1 MTPLLMLLA
10 GAAALNLF
18 ALALVLLRAPIY
30 RVPVYRPMLL
40 NVVLSLAP
48 AVVLGLTFGTLVLVG
63 PLVHGPFLP
72 LAVIVAGGL
81 VWLLLL
87 PNSAYLI
94 TELNFSHRRTDDPV
108 PLWFDIVGTLALA
121 LSGIVN
127 TLLNV
132 VPAQVIYLILR
143 YGDTPAATAVATS
156 GADSW
161 VAVAVI
167 LLLVFFGIYLGRHIR
182 FNSWDLVRPT
192 RFVSILVR
200 HFRQPGR
207 VTEAAGFCALH
218 TILFGILYAM
228 IALPLA
234 TAL

>member
-1 MTPLLMLLA
+1 MMLLLA
-10 GAAALNLF
+10 GAGALNAF
-18 ALALVLLRAPIY
+18 AVALVLLRAAVY

-48 AVVLGLTFGTLVLVG
+48 AIVLAATFALLMLVAQLDLPPIALRLV
-63 PLVHGPFLP
+63 
-72 LAVIVAGGL
+72 AVAGGL

-94 TELNFSHRRTDDPV
+94 TELNFSHRRMDDPV

-121 LSGIVN
+121 LSGIDN
-127 TLLNV
+127 TVLNV
-132 VPAQVIYLILR
+132 LLAQAVFFALR
-143 YGDTPAATAVATS
+143 DDGLSGMKVDGDTWVVA
-156 GADSW
+156 
-161 VAVAVI
+161 AVI
-167 LLLVFFGIYLGRHIR
+167 LLLVSFGIYLGRHIR

-192 RFVSILVR
+192 RFVTILVR
-200 HFRQPGR
+200 HFRQRGR

-218 TILFGILYAM
+218 TILLGILYAM

-234 TAL
+234 AAL